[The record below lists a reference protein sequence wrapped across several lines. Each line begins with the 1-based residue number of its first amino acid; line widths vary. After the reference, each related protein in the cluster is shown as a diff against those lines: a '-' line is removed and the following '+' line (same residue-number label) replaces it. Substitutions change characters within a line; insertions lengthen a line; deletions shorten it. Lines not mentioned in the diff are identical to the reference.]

1 MTAKR
6 FMAALILVL
15 MGTGLLH
22 AADPE
27 SPFLR
32 KNALA
37 VKLGYHFYPDS
48 DFTDYWQVSNQWCSG
63 VKSLSFTLCP

>member
-1 MTAKR
+1 
-6 FMAALILVL
+6 MAALILVL

>member
-1 MTAKR
+1 MATKR

-15 MGTGLLH
+15 MGTGVLQ
-22 AADPE
+22 AAEPD

-37 VKLGYHFYPDS
+37 VKLGYHFYPVYPDS
-48 DFTDYWQVSNQWCSG
+48 DFLKLPSYY
-63 VKSLSFTLCP
+63 